1 MRTLTLTVLFLS
13 LAVVCRADDADP
25 EPPGGS
31 AVLRK
36 LQGEW
41 QSVRRVFN
49 GKETTYPNAT
59 YTFEKDK
66 VTYTLGKGKGKPRE
80 MKLKPD
86 SKRPDAFALEQGNAK
101 TSAPHYFFK
110 IEKGELYLMPVT
122 FASKKGNKPDF
133 SGNAAPVI
141 VFKKAK

>member
-1 MRTLTLTVLFLS
+1 MRTLALTVPL
-13 LAVVCRADDADP
+13 LALPLVCHADDVDP

-31 AVLRK
+31 AALRK

-41 QSVRRVFN
+41 RSVRRVFN
-49 GKETTYPNAT
+49 GKETTYANAT
-59 YTFEKDK
+59 YHFEKDK
-66 VTYTLGKGKGKPRE
+66 VTHAVGKGTPRT

-86 SKRPDAFALEQGNAK
+86 SKRADLFALEQENSKIG
-101 TSAPHYFFK
+101 APRYFFK
-110 IEKGELYLMPVT
+110 IDKGELYLMPAT